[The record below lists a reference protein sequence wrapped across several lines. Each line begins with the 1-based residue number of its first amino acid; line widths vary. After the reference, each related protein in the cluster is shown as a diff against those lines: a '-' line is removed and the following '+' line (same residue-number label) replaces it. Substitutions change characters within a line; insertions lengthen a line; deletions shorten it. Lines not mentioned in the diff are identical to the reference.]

1 MLVTSLV
8 TSLVTNEV
16 IAVGNGV
23 REVRMMKLEIL
34 TSRFLILKRDLTLLV
49 YLLISE
55 SLS

>member
-1 MLVTSLV
+1 MLV